1 MRKTIRFL
9 GITTGC
15 LLALASTST
24 GAADKLPVHYQAF
37 AVDMS
42 TAAGGAAAGPL
53 DITIERWTAE
63 EERAKLRA
71 ALVEKG
77 SDALLNALQDT
88 KKVGFIRATGGGLGW
103 NLHYARKEPLPDG
116 GYRVVFATDRPMS
129 FRERVNQ
136 PRSAEYE
143 FVVAELRIGQD
154 GEGEG
159 KLFPAAKVSFDK
171 GENAIEIENYANE
184 PVQLTKVRELNGDE
198 DEKDK
203 ASTKPRD

>member
-1 MRKTIRFL
+1 MTRTTRTH
-9 GITTGC
+9 GITTLA
-15 LLALASTST
+15 LLAVASAAF
-24 GAADKLPVHYQAF
+24 GAADTLPIHYQAF

-42 TAAGGAAAGPL
+42 TAAGGAAVGPL
-53 DITIERWTAE
+53 DITIEGWTTEA
-63 EERAKLRA
+63 ERAKLRE
-71 ALVEKG
+71 ALVQKG

-88 KKVGFIRATGGGLGW
+88 KKVGFIRTTGGGLGW
-103 NLHYARKEPLPDG
+103 NIHYARRAPLPDG

-129 FRERVNQ
+129 FRERFNQ
-136 PRSAEYE
+136 PRSADYE
-143 FVVAELRIGQD
+143 FMVAELRIGPN

-159 KLFPAAKVSFDK
+159 KLIPAAKVSFNK

-198 DEKDK
+198 GKDK